1 MHKIRKIF
9 RTVSEKTALP
19 TNLPTKQPIIT
30 NNIDFIGPGWR
41 RSKNMVR
48 KPGDQKLLNIDFIV
62 NIILDYLKKT
72 VHNLFTITT
81 NVQRSVLWKK
91 SSKTFKQSPW
101 KIPKIKFIFSKAELN
116 WIHSHVFFQFFAK
129 SFSKFFMAFWRNT
142 SVN

>member
-30 NNIDFIGPGWR
+30 NKTDFIGPGWR

-101 KIPKIKFIFSKAELN
+101 KIPKIKFILVKLN
-116 WIHSHVFFQFFAK
+116 WIEFIHMCFS
-129 SFSKFFMAFWRNT
+129 SFLLKVL
-142 SVN
+142 VNFSWLFEGILL